1 MTSKENKVPSFPEAE
16 RFESANNDE
25 KTMNLLLSKLYPS
38 PAADTQHKIFPTK
51 LYPLMPSEIME
62 KKPRNVQQYFEL
74 EPLLGSRSEQS
85 TSAQQLQ
92 TAPKVVNPLLKGT
105 PSGLCVNPLDLSTF
119 YGSSQP
125 VTPTF
130 PEHMW
135 QLYNAAEKQK
145 FHSQFVQRENSRRKL
160 TADMFSSQGLSP
172 FPPYMAQ
179 PPCPMSG
186 MKFPQRVLNSPV
198 LNLPQI
204 PIPKPEAPIIP
215 TQGFYDATQAAEF
228 SSNLGFKP
236 LPNTF
241 WPVPPN
247 GELSGFRFF
256 ENAWWPVRKLVK
268 PLPKRPN
275 FYCRDCKTTFEATV
289 LKKSNN
295 GAVQH
300 RCSFVGRPIT
310 RRVGIR
316 SKVCKGSHPGAC
328 IIPLGELTD
337 DEKAITSVDKE
348 KLVTVF
354 CHNVEDLTYIK
365 RYAQHP
371 PLCRIRVWQL
381 TESTKWGSKSV
392 KYYDCQCNQLFPPVA
407 NIEVAKE
414 HACQHDATKNRCD
427 ICGKW
432 FTHHLQ
438 VNAHKKIHKAV
449 QNKLG
454 KRDRTSFKTLPCE
467 MDLSESVGMKRRKL
481 HIGETVPK
489 TEPIVTPSKPISL
502 PPAMFYNPQFLL
514 NSRLAME
521 RQNQDA
527 SNKAVIHNAVVSG
540 AVLPDLRIPN
550 LDIKNAERS
559 TQSRS
564 S

>member
-1 MTSKENKVPSFPEAE
+1 MTSKENTVPSFPGAE
-16 RFESANNDE
+16 KIRSTNNAE
-25 KTMNLLLSKLYPS
+25 NSVNLLLSKVYPS

-51 LYPLMPSEIME
+51 LYPLIPSEMME
-62 KKPRNVQQYFEL
+62 KKPRIVQQKHFQL
-74 EPLLGSRSEQS
+74 EPLTGGRSEQA
-85 TSAQQLQ
+85 TCTQQLQ
-92 TAPKVVNPLLKGT
+92 PASKVVNPLLKGT

-125 VTPTF
+125 VTSTF
-130 PEHMW
+130 PEHLW

-145 FHSQFVQRENSRRKL
+145 FQSLLVQRENTRRKL
-160 TADMFSSQGLSP
+160 TADMFSSQGLNQFS
-172 FPPYMAQ
+172 PYMTQ
-179 PPCPMSG
+179 PSFPMSD
-186 MKFPQRVLNSPV
+186 MKFPQRGLNSPV
-198 LNLPQI
+198 YNLPQI

-215 TQGFYDATQAAEF
+215 TQGFYDPTQAAEF

-247 GELSGFRFF
+247 GELCGFRFF
-256 ENAWWPVRKLVK
+256 ENAWWPVRKSVK
-268 PLPKRPN
+268 PLPRRQN

-328 IIPLGELTD
+328 IIPLGELTE
-337 DEKAITSVDKE
+337 DEKAISSVNKE
-348 KLVTVF
+348 KLETVF

-371 PLCRIRVWQL
+371 PLCRIRVWLL

-407 NIEVAKE
+407 NIEVAKK

-438 VNAHKKIHKAV
+438 VNAHKKIHKVV
-449 QNKLG
+449 QNKIG
-454 KRDRTSFKTLPCE
+454 KHERTSCETPPCE
-467 MDLSESVGMKRRKL
+467 LERGSVGRKRQKI
-481 HIGETVPK
+481 HNDGAIPK
-489 TEPIVTPSKPISL
+489 TEPTLTPSKPISL
-502 PPAMFYNPQFLL
+502 PPAMFCNPQFLL
-514 NSRLAME
+514 NNRLAME
-521 RQNQDA
+521 RQNQNA
-527 SNKAVIHNAVVSG
+527 ANTAIIRNAVVSG

-550 LDIKNAERS
+550 FDVKDAERS